1 MALTR
6 KWCSAQGKDR
16 RSAGASE
23 HGRDPARAAPAL
35 GTLCSKSA
43 PSCLHGSGCEPPLM
57 ARCPRPPRRLP
68 PAKAP
73 APLAARAGRVAA
85 RAGRCLQAGLACCEP
100 LSPPPPARCL
110 PLLIHQRASGQPRLL
125 PIVAAPQWAAVAC
138 AGSKKRGRT
147 LCAIASPPSVTCS
160 AFPPLL
166 NRPPPACRR
175 ALRSGGRIRVTLIFL
190 PSRLFQPQR
199 FTLLWPDPSHFS
211 SRSHFLPPPP
221 AALYTLV
228 AGSES
233 HYSSCPLFCPRRRAL
248 RSCSRIRVTF
258 LLVLTRLYPQP
269 CLTVLWPDP
278 SHFLPCA
285 HSPLPAAALCALVA
299 GSESLLSRAYL
310 PPPPVAALYALVA
323 GSESLSSP
331 CPLACPRRRALRSCG
346 QICVI
351 FFFLPFRLFQPPRST
366 LLRPDPSHFLSSYL
380 LACPRSRALRS
391 CGRMRVTFLP
401 CSLAPLLPSL
411 RFTLLWPDP
420 NHFLLLALSPV
431 PAAALYALAAGS
443 ESLSSPCSLACP
455 RRRALR
461 SCGRIRVTFFPPLFC
476 LPPAAALYALVAGSE
491 SLSSP
496 CPLACPCSRALRSCG
511 RIRVTLF
518 FLDSRLFQPPRL
530 TLLWPDPSHS
540 LPRAHSPP
548 PPPRFTL
555 LLPDPSHFLLLAL
568 SPVPAAALYAPL
580 RPTLPSLL
588 VGGVK
593 AAESSPCESE
603 AGRTRRVGPVACQLY
618 RLRSSKYLSMQLIT

>member
-331 CPLACPRRRALRSCG
+331 CPLACTRRRALR
-346 QICVI
+346 
-351 FFFLPFRLFQPPRST
+351 T
-366 LLRPDPSHFLSSYL
+366 
-380 LACPRSRALRS
+380 
-391 CGRMRVTFLP
+391 
-401 CSLAPLLPSL
+401 
-411 RFTLLWPDP
+411 
-420 NHFLLLALSPV
+420 
-431 PAAALYALAAGS
+431 
-443 ESLSSPCSLACP
+443 
-455 RRRALR
+455 
-461 SCGRIRVTFFPPLFC
+461 
-476 LPPAAALYALVAGSE
+476 
-491 SLSSP
+491 
-496 CPLACPCSRALRSCG
+496 
-511 RIRVTLF
+511 
-518 FLDSRLFQPPRL
+518 
-530 TLLWPDPSHS
+530 
-540 LPRAHSPP
+540 
-548 PPPRFTL
+548 
-555 LLPDPSHFLLLAL
+555 
-568 SPVPAAALYAPL
+568 
-580 RPTLPSLL
+580 
-588 VGGVK
+588 
-593 AAESSPCESE
+593 
-603 AGRTRRVGPVACQLY
+603 
-618 RLRSSKYLSMQLIT
+618 

>member
-1 MALTR
+1 MTR

-138 AGSKKRGRT
+138 AGSKTRGRT

-248 RSCSRIRVTF
+248 RSC
-258 LLVLTRLYPQP
+258 
-269 CLTVLWPDP
+269 
-278 SHFLPCA
+278 
-285 HSPLPAAALCALVA
+285 
-299 GSESLLSRAYL
+299 
-310 PPPPVAALYALVA
+310 
-323 GSESLSSP
+323 
-331 CPLACPRRRALRSCG
+331 
-346 QICVI
+346 
-351 FFFLPFRLFQPPRST
+351 
-366 LLRPDPSHFLSSYL
+366 
-380 LACPRSRALRS
+380 
-391 CGRMRVTFLP
+391 GRMRVTFLP

-431 PAAALYALAAGS
+431 PAAALYAL
-443 ESLSSPCSLACP
+443 
-455 RRRALR
+455 
-461 SCGRIRVTFFPPLFC
+461 
-476 LPPAAALYALVAGSE
+476 VAGSE
-491 SLSSP
+491 SLF
-496 CPLACPCSRALRSCG
+496 LPCSLA
-511 RIRVTLF
+511 T
-518 FLDSRLFQPPRL
+518 PP
-530 TLLWPDPSHS
+530 
-540 LPRAHSPP
+540 
-548 PPPRFTL
+548 
-555 LLPDPSHFLLLAL
+555 
-568 SPVPAAALYAPL
+568 VAALYAPL